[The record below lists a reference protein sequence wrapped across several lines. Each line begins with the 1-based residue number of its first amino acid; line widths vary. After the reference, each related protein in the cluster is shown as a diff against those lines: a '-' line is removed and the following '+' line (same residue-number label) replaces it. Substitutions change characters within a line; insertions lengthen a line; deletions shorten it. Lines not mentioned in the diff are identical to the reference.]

1 MIRKGYVPRDGTNGQ
16 AARASIPDHIEEKT
30 MGTMGNMVSRV
41 LGKGRAPATTT
52 AQGQY
57 IPASQSQGTMDA
69 LGTQA
74 NAVLQRAT
82 DVYRRNPKLVGGIGL
97 VALAALLV
105 KVKQGR

>member
-1 MIRKGYVPRDGTNGQ
+1 
-16 AARASIPDHIEEKT
+16 
-30 MGTMGNMVSRV
+30 MGMMGNMVSRV
-41 LGKGRAPATTT
+41 LGKGQAPATAT
-52 AQGQY
+52 AEGQY
-57 IPASQSQGTMDA
+57 IPATPSRDTTGA

>member
-1 MIRKGYVPRDGTNGQ
+1 
-16 AARASIPDHIEEKT
+16 
-30 MGTMGNMVSRV
+30 MGMMGNMVSRV
-41 LGKGRAPATTT
+41 LGKGQVPATTT
-52 AQGQY
+52 AEGQY
-57 IPASQSQGTMDA
+57 IPATPSQGATGA
-69 LGTQA
+69 FGTQA

>member
-1 MIRKGYVPRDGTNGQ
+1 
-16 AARASIPDHIEEKT
+16 
-30 MGTMGNMVSRV
+30 MGIGMRVSRI
-41 LGKGRAPATTT
+41 LGRNEAPATVP
-52 AQGQY
+52 AEGEY
-57 IPASQSQGTMDA
+57 IPATPSQGTMDA

>member
-1 MIRKGYVPRDGTNGQ
+1 MVRRSYIRGGVTNGMP
-16 AARASIPDHIEEKT
+16 ARASISDHIEEKT
-30 MGTMGNMVSRV
+30 MGMMGNMVSRV
-41 LGKGRAPATTT
+41 LGKGQAPATTT
-52 AQGQY
+52 AEGQY
-57 IPASQSQGTMDA
+57 IPATQSQDTMGA